1 MNFNGESNSN
11 NAVVIMAGT
20 SEVRPPKGY
29 ELARLVP

>member
-1 MNFNGESNSN
+1 MNFNGESKSN